1 MERFLLAIMARR
13 PEILRRACLRT
24 PLSNSC
30 SFSFYFVLLA
40 VEPEVRLWRNGEEAA
55 LTWTDGLQ
63 FYPKQL

>member
-40 VEPEVRLWRNGEEAA
+40 TMARRQPSHGRMACSSIQNSY
-55 LTWTDGLQ
+55 D
-63 FYPKQL
+63 K